1 MTVNALNFRKDYFT
15 NQNRLKVTL
24 WGCHAPP
31 LDFLVLAAF
40 WVGVGG
46 WGVGGP
52 WLPGVRLVRD
62 LQLVF
67 LVPELGMLG
76 VVVDHRHE

>member
-31 LDFLVLAAF
+31 LGFLVLAAF
-40 WVGVGG
+40 WVGVG
-46 WGVGGP
+46 VGGGGA
-52 WLPGVRLVRD
+52 LVTRSEACPGSAARFLGAGARD
-62 LQLVF
+62 AGCGRG
-67 LVPELGMLG
+67 PPA
-76 VVVDHRHE
+76 